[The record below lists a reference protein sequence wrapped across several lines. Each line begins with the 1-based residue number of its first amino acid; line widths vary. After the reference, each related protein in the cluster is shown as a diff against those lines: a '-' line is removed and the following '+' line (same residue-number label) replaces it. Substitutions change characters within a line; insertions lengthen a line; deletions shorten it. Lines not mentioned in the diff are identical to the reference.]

1 MKLKPLTLEVGVD
14 DKKVERRLTKIKKAT
29 ENVTEAF
36 GRLNAEL
43 EKSKEINIVFTIKTI
58 NKKWYQFWK

>member
-1 MKLKPLTLEVGVD
+1 MKLKPLILEVGVD

-29 ENVTEAF
+29 ENVTKAF
-36 GRLNAEL
+36 GKLNIEL